1 MHAWEIATQQ
11 LKAAAERLGLDQ
23 GMSAWLSFCQREL
36 TVNFPVRM
44 DDGALRMFTGYRV
57 HHNLARGPAKGGIRY
72 HEGLDLA
79 EAKALAM
86 WMTWKC
92 ALVQIPYGGAKGGV
106 VVDARSLSRGELER
120 LTRRFATE
128 ISVLIG
134 PLSDI
139 PAPDI
144 GTDAQVMAW
153 IMDTYSIHHGYT
165 EPAIVTG
172 KPLSIGGSLG
182 RVDATSQG
190 LAYVVQEAIQRR
202 GGDLADMRVAIQG
215 YGNVGENAARILHTL
230 GCRIVAV
237 SDVYGGLYRSEGL
250 VPGDVSRYSR
260 ETGSVVGFPQA
271 EPITNVDL
279 LECDCDILVP
289 AAIGGQIHKGNAAR
303 VRAGMIAEG
312 ANGPTTPEAD
322 VILKDRGVPV
332 IPDILANAGGV
343 IVSYFEWV
351 QGRDAYF
358 WSLDEVNARLR
369 HIIVRS
375 YDEVA
380 QIASD
385 RDLALR
391 EAAHL
396 LAVQRVAEATRA
408 RGVYP

>member
-202 GGDLADMRVAIQG
+202 GGDLAGMRVAIQG

-385 RDLALR
+385 RDLTLR